1 MDDLKN
7 SPCRNSSAIVLAAG
21 STAGGVVDT
30 KVLRLLVL
38 PFALSVLLASEN
50 VNASSW
56 PTGPTLSLPISTVSF
71 DYRFPK
77 IVSEIL

>member
-7 SPCRNSSAIVLAAG
+7 SPCRYSSAIVWLAG

-56 PTGPTLSLPISTVSF
+56 PTDPTLNLPISTVSF
-71 DYRFPK
+71 DHPK